1 MVGSHIATFSL
12 LWERK
17 EKKEKTG
24 EKVVLE
30 KSGRKNLT
38 PKQEKFCLNIVSG
51 MNPAQ
56 AYKEA
61 YNPPNAKDET
71 IRVQANKTLHL
82 PNIFL
87 HIEELRKQ
95 QQKEINYTA
104 KDSFNKFNELQKK
117 ALENEDLS
125 VATKIEELK
134 GKLVGLYTEKK
145 EVDVGVKAI
154 QVIFDEN
161 CKNL

>member
-1 MVGSHIATFSL
+1 MSL
-12 LWERK
+12 NTDSGT
-17 EKKEKTG
+17 KKIK
-24 EKVVLE
+24 K
-30 KSGRKNLT
+30 LT
-38 PKQEKFCLNIVSG
+38 PKQEKFVEGIVSG
-51 MNPAQ
+51 KNPSE
-56 AYKEA
+56 AYREA
-61 YNPPNAKDET
+61 YNPIKANENTIKCNA
-71 IRVQANKTLHL
+71 QQTLKLTH
-82 PNIFL
+82 IS
-87 HIEELRKQ
+87 HTIEERKAE

>member
-1 MVGSHIATFSL
+1 MSL
-12 LWERK
+12 NVESA
-17 EKKEKTG
+17 KKQK
-24 EKVVLE
+24 K
-30 KSGRKNLT
+30 LT
-38 PKQEKFCLNIVSG
+38 PKQQKFVEGIVSG
-51 MNPAQ
+51 KNPSE
-56 AYKEA
+56 AYIEA
-61 YNPPNAKDET
+61 YNTENCSKET
-71 IRVQANKTLHL
+71 IKVNAQKLLADT
-82 PNIFL
+82 NIAL
-87 HIEELRKQ
+87 TIDEIRKE